1 MGSMVLGGL
10 DVVGDMDGDMDGD
23 MVLGAGGRH
32 HGAKRVPTPRWMN
45 ATTSQGVSRPQEEL
59 DYLPFSFVTLQG
71 PPAEGP
77 GAAILAGTLIAQPQ
91 RPFRAERLIM
101 GAIKNDGSDLGNAVL
116 IDPAI
121 YVGAVQVGAAQG
133 STPVSVFA
141 ANAFGVR
148 LSMPAAGQ
156 GTLIKIFVRIPDG
169 FLTDSTTTALIS
181 APLSGR
187 AMR

>member
-1 MGSMVLGGL
+1 
-10 DVVGDMDGDMDGD
+10 
-23 MVLGAGGRH
+23 
-32 HGAKRVPTPRWMN
+32 MN

-59 DYLPFSFVTLQG
+59 DYLPFAAVILS
-71 PPAEGP
+71 GP
-77 GAAILAGTLIAQPQ
+77 GAEGGPPPAVLAGVLIAQPQ

-101 GAIKNDGSDLGNAVL
+101 GAIKNDGTDLGNAVL

-121 YVGAVQVGAAQG
+121 YVGAVQVGASQG
-133 STPVSVFA
+133 STPVAVFA

-169 FLTDSTTTALIS
+169 FLAVNTDTALIT
-181 APLSGR
+181 ATLIGR